1 MKKYILLLIAGLLV
15 GITTNIGH
23 PITPYYINQIELD
36 KIIFGYFYA
45 TMSLGMLI
53 SAPIWGALGDAKG
66 RKIVL
71 IICLL
76 FYGVG
81 QLLFGVMHNQY
92 LILAARFFSGIFCG
106 GVLVSLLSYMTR
118 SKELSRFNATRL
130 YATFIS
136 LHLVGT
142 SVGSFIGG
150 ALGELFNPNY
160 HYVLF
165 AQALMML
172 IFAIYVLLFMKFDD
186 EEKQKIR
193 SMNPL
198 KSLGDI
204 KLLPFSL
211 VIFLFIIAIINIS
224 FTDVS
229 KYLDVYFSDSGYGS
243 LKLGTVNLIVGFV
256 TLCVNLLVTP
266 LIIKKFKPL
275 ISLIIFSII
284 GGLMLILT
292 FSLPN
297 LLFNIY
303 TFYMIF
309 IITKAIIEPVIVE
322 YLSEHKNIQSGVL
335 MGLRQSFISLGGII
349 GVLIGGI
356 IYANSSVMLFYIC
369 AGMLFIAAIITFIIY
384 IIKKK
389 DSNLC

>member
-45 TMSLGMLI
+45 TMSFGMLI
-53 SAPIWGALGDAKG
+53 SAPIWGALGDARG

-71 IICLL
+71 LICVL

-81 QLLFGVMHNQY
+81 QLLFGILHNQY
-92 LILAARFFSGIFCG
+92 LIIAARLFSGIFSG
-106 GVLVSLLSYMTR
+106 GILVSLLSYMTR
-118 SKELSRFNATRL
+118 SNDLSKFNGPRL

-136 LHLVGT
+136 IHLVGT
-142 SVGSFIGG
+142 SLGSFIGG
-150 ALGELFNPNY
+150 ALGEVFNPNY
-160 HYVLF
+160 HYVFFVQALTMVLF
-165 AQALMML
+165 AL
-172 IFAIYVLLFMKFDD
+172 YVLIFMKFDD
-186 EEKQKIR
+186 EVKQTIR

-204 KLLPFSL
+204 KLLPLSL
-211 VIFLFIIAIINIS
+211 VIFFFVVAITNIS

-256 TLCVNLLVTP
+256 TLGVNLLITP
-266 LIIKKFKPL
+266 LIIKKLKPL
-275 ISLIIFSII
+275 ISLVILSII
-284 GGLMLILT
+284 GGIMLILT
-292 FSLPN
+292 FLLPN
-297 LLFNIY
+297 LLLNIY

-309 IITKAIIEPVIVE
+309 VITKAIIEPVIVE
-322 YLSEHKNIQSGVL
+322 YLNEHKNIQSGIL

-369 AGMLFIAAIITFIIY
+369 AIMLFIASIITFVIY
-384 IIKKK
+384 LLKKG
-389 DSNLC
+389 SNF

>member
-1 MKKYILLLIAGLLV
+1 MKKYILILIAGLLV

-53 SAPIWGALGDAKG
+53 SAPIWGALGDARG

-71 IICLL
+71 LICIL

-81 QLLFGVMHNQY
+81 QLLFGILHNQY
-92 LILAARFFSGIFCG
+92 LIIAARFFAGIFCG
-106 GVLVSLLSYMTR
+106 GILVSFLSYMTR
-118 SKELSRFNATRL
+118 SKELSKFNDTRL

-136 LHLVGT
+136 IHLVGT
-142 SVGSFIGG
+142 SLGSFIGG
-150 ALGELFNPNY
+150 AFGEVFNPNY

-165 AQALMML
+165 VQALLMAL
-172 IFAIYVLLFMKFDD
+172 FALYVLIFMKFDD
-186 EEKQKIR
+186 EEKQTIR
-193 SMNPL
+193 SINPL
-198 KSLGDI
+198 KSLGDV
-204 KLLPFSL
+204 KLLPLSL
-211 VIFLFIIAIINIS
+211 VIFFFVIAITNIS

-256 TLCVNLLVTP
+256 TLGVNLLITP
-266 LIIKKFKPL
+266 LIIKRFKPL
-275 ISLIIFSII
+275 ISLIILSII
-284 GGLMLILT
+284 GGVMLILT
-292 FSLPN
+292 FLLPN
-297 LLFNIY
+297 LLLNIY

-309 IITKAIIEPVIVE
+309 VITKAIIEPVIVE
-322 YLSEHKNIQSGVL
+322 YLNEHKNIQSGIL

-349 GVLIGGI
+349 GVLIGGV

-369 AGMLFIAAIITFIIY
+369 AIMLFIASIITFIIY
-384 IIKKK
+384 FFKKK
-389 DSNLC
+389 RF

>member
-45 TMSLGMLI
+45 TMSFGMLI
-53 SAPIWGALGDAKG
+53 SAPIWGALGDARG

-71 IICLL
+71 LICVL

-81 QLLFGVMHNQY
+81 QLLFGILHNQY
-92 LILAARFFSGIFCG
+92 LIIAARLFSGIFSG
-106 GVLVSLLSYMTR
+106 GILVSLLSYMTR
-118 SKELSRFNATRL
+118 SNELSKFNGPRL

-136 LHLVGT
+136 IHLVGT
-142 SVGSFIGG
+142 SLGSFIGG
-150 ALGELFNPNY
+150 ALGEVFNPNY
-160 HYVLF
+160 HYVFFVQALTMVLF
-165 AQALMML
+165 AL
-172 IFAIYVLLFMKFDD
+172 YVLIFMKFDD
-186 EEKQKIR
+186 EVKQTIR

-204 KLLPFSL
+204 KLLPLSL
-211 VIFLFIIAIINIS
+211 VIFFFVVAITNIS

-256 TLCVNLLVTP
+256 TLGVNLLITP
-266 LIIKKFKPL
+266 LIIKKLKPL
-275 ISLIIFSII
+275 ISLVVLSII
-284 GGLMLILT
+284 GGIMLILT
-292 FSLPN
+292 FLLPN
-297 LLFNIY
+297 LLLNIY

-309 IITKAIIEPVIVE
+309 VITKAIIEPVIVE
-322 YLSEHKNIQSGVL
+322 YLNEHKNIQSGIL

-369 AGMLFIAAIITFIIY
+369 AIMLFIASIITFVIY
-384 IIKKK
+384 LLKKG
-389 DSNLC
+389 SNF

>member
-256 TLCVNLLVTP
+256 TLGVNLLVTP

>member
-1 MKKYILLLIAGLLV
+1 MKKYIFLLISGLLV

-23 PITPYYINQIELD
+23 PITPYYINQIGLD
-36 KIIFGYFYA
+36 KIVFGYFYA

-53 SAPIWGALGDAKG
+53 SAPIWGALGDSKG
-66 RKIVL
+66 RKLVL
-71 IICLL
+71 IICLI

-81 QLLFGVMHNQY
+81 QALFGIFHNQY

-118 SKELSRFNATRL
+118 SQELSKFNGPRL

-142 SVGSFIGG
+142 SLGSFIGG
-150 ALGELFNPNY
+150 AIGEVFNPNY

-165 AQALMML
+165 IQAFSML
-172 IFAIYVLLFMKFDD
+172 LFAIYVLIFMKFDD
-186 EEKQKIR
+186 EIKQRAR

-198 KSLGDI
+198 KSLNDI
-204 KLLPFSL
+204 KLLPISL
-211 VIFLFIIAIINIS
+211 VIFLFTIAIINIS

-256 TLCVNLLVTP
+256 TLIVNLLFTP
-266 LIIKKFKPL
+266 FIIKKLKPL
-275 ISLIIFSII
+275 ISLSILSAI
-284 GGLMLILT
+284 GSLMLIFT
-292 FSLPN
+292 FTLPN

-322 YLSEHKNIQSGVL
+322 YLNEHKNIQSGIL

-349 GVLIGGI
+349 GVLIGGV
-356 IYANSSVMLFYIC
+356 IYANSSVILFFVC
-369 AGMLFIAAIITFIIY
+369 AIMLFIASIVSTIIY
-384 IIKKK
+384 IVKRY
-389 DSNLC
+389 

>member
-1 MKKYILLLIAGLLV
+1 MKKYILLLIAGLFV

-53 SAPIWGALGDAKG
+53 SAPIWGALGDARG
-66 RKIVL
+66 RKWVL

-81 QLLFGVMHNQY
+81 QLLFGVLHNQY
-92 LILAARFFSGIFCG
+92 LIIAARFFSGLFCG
-106 GVLVSLLSYMTR
+106 GILVSLLSYMTR
-118 SKELSRFNATRL
+118 SNELSKFNGPRL

-136 LHLVGT
+136 MHLVGT
-142 SVGSFIGG
+142 SLGSFIGG
-150 ALGELFNPNY
+150 ALGEFFSPNY

-165 AQALMML
+165 AQAISML
-172 IFAIYVLLFMKFDD
+172 IFALYVLFFMKFDD
-186 EEKQKIR
+186 EAKQTIR

-198 KSLGDI
+198 KSLADI
-204 KLLPFSL
+204 KLLPMSL
-211 VIFLFIIAIINIS
+211 VIFLFVIAIINIS

-243 LKLGTVNLIVGFV
+243 LKLGTVNLIVGLL
-256 TLCVNLLVTP
+256 TLVVNLLITP
-266 LIIKKFKPL
+266 VIIKKLK
-275 ISLIIFSII
+275 SLIALTILSIV

-292 FSLPN
+292 FLLPN
-297 LLFNIY
+297 LLLNIY

-309 IITKAIIEPVIVE
+309 VITKAIIEPIIVE
-322 YLSEHKNIQSGVL
+322 YLNEHKNIQSGIL

-349 GVLIGGI
+349 GVLIGGV
-356 IYANSSVMLFYIC
+356 IYASNNVLLFYIC
-369 AGMLFIAAIITFIIY
+369 ALMLFIASIISAIIY
-384 IIKKK
+384 IVLKKA
-389 DSNLC
+389 

>member
-45 TMSLGMLI
+45 TMSFGMLI
-53 SAPIWGALGDAKG
+53 SAPIWGALGDARG

-71 IICLL
+71 LICVL

-81 QLLFGVMHNQY
+81 QLLFGILHNQY
-92 LILAARFFSGIFCG
+92 LIIAARLFSGIFSG
-106 GVLVSLLSYMTR
+106 GILVSLLSYMTR
-118 SKELSRFNATRL
+118 SNDLSKFNGPRL

-136 LHLVGT
+136 IHLVGT
-142 SVGSFIGG
+142 SLGSFIGG
-150 ALGELFNPNY
+150 ALGEVFNPNY
-160 HYVLF
+160 HYVFFVQALTMVLF
-165 AQALMML
+165 AL
-172 IFAIYVLLFMKFDD
+172 YVLIFMKFDD
-186 EEKQKIR
+186 EVKQTIR

-204 KLLPFSL
+204 KLLPLSL
-211 VIFLFIIAIINIS
+211 VIFFFVVAITNIS

-256 TLCVNLLVTP
+256 TLGVNLLITP
-266 LIIKKFKPL
+266 LIIKKLKPL
-275 ISLIIFSII
+275 ISLVVLSII
-284 GGLMLILT
+284 GGIMLILT
-292 FSLPN
+292 FLLPN
-297 LLFNIY
+297 LLLNIY

-309 IITKAIIEPVIVE
+309 VITKAIIEPVIVE
-322 YLSEHKNIQSGVL
+322 YLNEHKNIQSGIL

-369 AGMLFIAAIITFIIY
+369 AIMLFIASIITFVIY
-384 IIKKK
+384 LLKKG
-389 DSNLC
+389 SNF

>member
-45 TMSLGMLI
+45 TMSFGMLI
-53 SAPIWGALGDAKG
+53 SAPIWGALGDARG

-71 IICLL
+71 LICVL

-81 QLLFGVMHNQY
+81 QLLFGILHNQY
-92 LILAARFFSGIFCG
+92 LIIAARLFSGIFSG
-106 GVLVSLLSYMTR
+106 GILVSLLSYMTR
-118 SKELSRFNATRL
+118 SNELSKFNGPRL

-136 LHLVGT
+136 IHLVGT
-142 SVGSFIGG
+142 SLGSFIGG
-150 ALGELFNPNY
+150 ALGEVFNPNY
-160 HYVLF
+160 HYVFFVQALTMVLF
-165 AQALMML
+165 AL
-172 IFAIYVLLFMKFDD
+172 YVLIFMKFDD
-186 EEKQKIR
+186 EVKQTIR

-204 KLLPFSL
+204 KLLPLSL
-211 VIFLFIIAIINIS
+211 VIFFFVVAITNIS

-256 TLCVNLLVTP
+256 TLGVNLLITP
-266 LIIKKFKPL
+266 LIIKKLKPL
-275 ISLIIFSII
+275 SSLVVLSII
-284 GGLMLILT
+284 GGIMLILT
-292 FSLPN
+292 FLLPN
-297 LLFNIY
+297 LLLNIY

-309 IITKAIIEPVIVE
+309 VITKAIMEPVIVE
-322 YLSEHKNIQSGVL
+322 YLNEHKNIQSGIL

-369 AGMLFIAAIITFIIY
+369 AIMLFIASIITFVIY
-384 IIKKK
+384 LLKKG
-389 DSNLC
+389 SNF